1 MGRGRRHSSW
11 ATGAHNQNRFRH
23 RPQNDQVLVEL
34 TGDRPSGFLQKGF
47 DVATSEAFDSPDR
60 VTRQFAPADHP
71 VDGHRRQL
79 QQFGELSDSIEF
91 RLGVVSQS
99 RSWHGFPL
107 SLCILINFRRYPLGI
122 QRLCQA
128 FPMLTIRILL
138 TRSLGATVIY

>member
-1 MGRGRRHSSW
+1 VAAFLGNRDQPSKTVQAPRAKQSGLSW
-11 ATGAHNQNRFRH
+11 ASRH
-23 RPQNDQVLVEL
+23 RS
-34 TGDRPSGFLQKGF
+34 SGSFQKGL
-47 DVATSEAFDSPDR
+47 DIAAAKALDSPDR
-60 VTRQFAPADHP
+60 MTRQFSPADHP

-79 QQFGELSDSIEF
+79 QQFSELSDSIEF

-107 SLCILINFRRYPLGI
+107 SLCIIINFRRYPLGI

-138 TRSLGATVIY
+138 TQSLGVTVIY